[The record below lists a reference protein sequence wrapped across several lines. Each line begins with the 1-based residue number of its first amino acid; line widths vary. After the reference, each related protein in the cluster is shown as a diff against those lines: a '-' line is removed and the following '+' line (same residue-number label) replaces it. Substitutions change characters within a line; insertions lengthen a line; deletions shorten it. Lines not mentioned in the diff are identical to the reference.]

1 MPGTMRGWPRLQ
13 ERAEQ
18 GQSSSELT
26 KWCNESQ
33 RQPLGNVSGYK
44 RGSDGVHSLLSSSA
58 EEHKS
63 LDADYSLHLME
74 RDLKLLTVSLT
85 KPFKYPLLT
94 LKRRSHHCSPQH
106 RGTSI
111 RRAVQLFRPS
121 FSHQQIQMR
130 TRYETELQERITR
143 VEKQIR
149 NPQQVGLWSA
159 PPLTESESPLSC
171 TGHEN
176 STRGSGGCV
185 YL

>member
-1 MPGTMRGWPRLQ
+1 MKVKGSPLVMC
-13 ERAEQ
+13 Q
-18 GQSSSELT
+18 GINEGLT
-26 KWCNESQ
+26 A
-33 RQPLGNVSGYK
+33 
-44 RGSDGVHSLLSSSA
+44 SSA

-63 LDADYSLHLME
+63 PDANCSLHFME
-74 RDLKLLTVSLT
+74 RDLMLLTVSPA

-94 LKRRSHHCSPQH
+94 LKRRSHRRSPQH

-111 RRAVQLFRPS
+111 RRAMQLFRPS

-159 PPLTESESPLSC
+159 PPPTESESPLCC
-171 TGHEN
+171 TGHDN
-176 STRGSGGCV
+176 STRGGGGCV